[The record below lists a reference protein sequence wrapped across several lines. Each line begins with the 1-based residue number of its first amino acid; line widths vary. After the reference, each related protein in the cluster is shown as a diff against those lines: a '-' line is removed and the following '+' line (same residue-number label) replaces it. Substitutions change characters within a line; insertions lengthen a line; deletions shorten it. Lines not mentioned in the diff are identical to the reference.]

1 MSTSY
6 EFTPGLYRHYK
17 GGLYTAICL
26 VTHHETRK
34 PMVLY
39 VSHTYGG
46 MNVRPLHGYTVRP
59 DGVKDFGWSED
70 PDGWAD
76 EVDISTLD
84 PDLPRHPCV
93 LRFQYIGPLPSD
105 TPVTKR

>member
-1 MSTSY
+1 MAIADQFST
-6 EFTPGLYRHYK
+6 GLYRHYK
-17 GGLYTAICL
+17 GGLYTAIAL

-46 MNVRPLHGYTVRP
+46 MNVRPLHGWE
-59 DGVKDFGWSED
+59 GD

-76 EVDISTLD
+76 IIEGSPLD
-84 PDLPRHPCV
+84 PERFPGRPRFEYV
-93 LRFQYIGPLPSD
+93 GPLPSD
-105 TPVTKR
+105 TPVADR

>member
-1 MSTSY
+1 MS
-6 EFTPGLYRHYK
+6 EFKPGLYRHYK

-46 MNVRPLHGYTVRP
+46 MNVRPLHGWEG
-59 DGVKDFGWSED
+59 DL
-70 PDGWAD
+70 DGWEDVVDEAAD
-76 EVDISTLD
+76 GGT
-84 PDLPRHPCV
+84 LPRLVP
-93 LRFQYIGPLPSD
+93 RFQFVGPLPSD
-105 TPVTKR
+105 TPVNLR

>member
-1 MSTSY
+1 MNE
-6 EFTPGLYRHYK
+6 EFKPGLYRHYK

-46 MNVRPLHGYTVRP
+46 TNVRPLY
-59 DGVKDFGWSED
+59 GWEGD
-70 PDGWAD
+70 ADGWAD
-76 EVDISTLD
+76 VVHVPSVDGGTWNR
-84 PDLPRHPCV
+84 PRFEYV
-93 LRFQYIGPLPSD
+93 GPLPSD
-105 TPVTKR
+105 TPVGDRYE

>member
-1 MSTSY
+1 MAIAD
-6 EFTPGLYRHYK
+6 EFTTGLYRHYK
-17 GGLYTAICL
+17 GGLYTAIAL

-46 MNVRPLHGYTVRP
+46 MNVRPLY
-59 DGVKDFGWSED
+59 GWRGD

-76 EVDISTLD
+76 LIDPSLLD
-84 PDLPRHPCV
+84 PDQPRGHTMP
-93 LRFQYIGPLPSD
+93 RFTYVGPLPSD

>member
-1 MSTSY
+1 MSD
-6 EFTPGLYRHYK
+6 EQFKPGLYRHYK
-17 GGLYTAICL
+17 GGLYTAIAL
-26 VTHHETRK
+26 VTHHQTRK

-46 MNVRPLHGYTVRP
+46 MNVRPLHGWE
-59 DGVKDFGWSED
+59 GD
-70 PDGWAD
+70 PDGWVD

-93 LRFQYIGPLPSD
+93 LRFTYIGPLPSD